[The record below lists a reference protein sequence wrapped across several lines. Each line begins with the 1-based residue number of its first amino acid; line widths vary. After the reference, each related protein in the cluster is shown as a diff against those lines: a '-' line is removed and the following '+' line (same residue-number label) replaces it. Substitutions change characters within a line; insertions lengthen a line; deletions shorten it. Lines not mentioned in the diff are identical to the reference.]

1 MAKPFRLRA
10 VLAYRERRALEQ
22 EALVGRLLRAESE
35 ARRILHDL
43 RVHLAEEQQR
53 VVAAPAAQIDLPD
66 TQRAQVYREL
76 EEGLIAVQAA
86 AVDALSVQRQRAQE
100 ELVVRKQERRALDK
114 LRERYEAAVAADEQ
128 RREALHLDNLTMSRT
143 ARGRAG

>member
-1 MAKPFRLRA
+1 MAKPFRLHA
-10 VLAYRERRALEQ
+10 VLAYRQRRALEQ

-53 VVAAPAAQIDLPD
+53 AVAPPAAPIDLPE
-66 TQRAQVYREL
+66 TQRAQLYREL
-76 EEGLIAVQAA
+76 VEGLITDQAA
-86 AVDALSVQRQRAQE
+86 AAASLSAQRQRAQE
-100 ELVVRKQERRALDK
+100 ELVMRKQEQRALDK
-114 LRERYEAAVAADEQ
+114 LRERYEAAAAADEQ
-128 RREALHLDNLTMSRT
+128 RREAVHLDNLTMSRT